1 MNELYKGHFIRSG
14 AEPVSDSP
22 RWRPTLEV
30 HWVEAG
36 NEQMKR
42 WTVWDFDH
50 DFATEKLAEIEGH
63 LFARQW
69 IDQKTLIQIMKPD
82 DGQKETGTRN

>member
-14 AEPVSDSP
+14 AEPVPDST
-22 RWRPTLEV
+22 RWKPTVEV
-30 HWVEAG
+30 QSV
-36 NEQMKR
+36 NDKQTKR
-42 WTVWDFDH
+42 WTVSDFDR

-69 IDQKTLIQIMKPD
+69 IDFGADERKQPRVVAPRVLRPAA
-82 DGQKETGTRN
+82 R

>member
-1 MNELYKGHFIRSG
+1 
-14 AEPVSDSP
+14 
-22 RWRPTLEV
+22 
-30 HWVEAG
+30 
-36 NEQMKR
+36 MKR